1 MNITEVTVDV
11 SGTLFPVKV
20 YHTPADNRG
29 WTAGRIETLS
39 GVDHYESYI
48 YEFEAKVYDL
58 PSKNGIDGGR
68 ISKLFVKDMRTD
80 AEIIGYDREWYL
92 EPKRLQ
98 EYAIVNA
105 LLTIFDMPQEWK
117 VLKE

>member
-1 MNITEVTVDV
+1 MNISTVTVDV
-11 SGTLFPVKV
+11 SGTQFPVKV
-20 YHTPADNRG
+20 YYNTVDDYG

-58 PSKNGIDGGR
+58 PSKYGINEGR
-68 ISKLFVKDMRTD
+68 ISKLSVKDMRTD
-80 AEIIGYDREWYL
+80 VEIVGYDREWYL
-92 EPKRLQ
+92 EPKRSQ

-105 LLTIFDMPQEWK
+105 LLMIFK
-117 VLKE
+117 HC

>member
-11 SGTLFPVKV
+11 SGTQFPVKV
-20 YHTPADNRG
+20 YYNTVDDHG

-80 AEIIGYDREWYL
+80 AEIVGYDREWYL
-92 EPKRLQ
+92 EPKRSQ

-105 LLTIFDMPQEWK
+105 LLMIFGHC
-117 VLKE
+117 

>member
-11 SGTLFPVKV
+11 SGTQFPVKV
-20 YHTPADNRG
+20 YYNTVDDCG

-48 YEFEAKVYDL
+48 YEFEAKVYGL

-68 ISKLFVKDMRTD
+68 ISKLCVKDPTTGK
-80 AEIIGYDREWYL
+80 EVIGYDRGWYRPPL
-92 EPKRLQ
+92 FPE
-98 EYAIVNA
+98 EYAILEA
-105 LLTIFDMPQEWK
+105 LLMIFK
-117 VLKE
+117 HC